1 MTMEHILEYKHFK
14 VWPSKDNVKDPNEP
28 FFNDDKYDYKR
39 RKEIFGTK
47 DISKNSNY
55 KSEERIEIDPDVVDD
70 LLATEDLSD
79 SVIKILNKI
88 KEYAIGYHEY
98 QEMADADYPASYL
111 VFEDVSDDDVI
122 TLKRLGFGVRIY
134 DDSNEYSESFG
145 DKCRVIWIW
154 K

>member
-1 MTMEHILEYKHFK
+1 MEHLLEYKHFK

-39 RKEIFGTK
+39 RKEIFGAK
-47 DISKNSNY
+47 DLSKHV
-55 KSEERIEIDPDVVDD
+55 IEIDADVVEE
-70 LLATEDLSD
+70 LLMMDGLSD

-88 KEYAIGYHEY
+88 KRYAVGYHEY
-98 QEMADADYPASYL
+98 QEMADADYPDSYADYPDSYI
-111 VFEDVSDDDVI
+111 VFEDVSDEDVR
-122 TLKRLGFGVRIY
+122 TLKELGFGIRIY

-145 DKCRVIWIW
+145 DKCKIMWEW